1 MTGSAPVLA
10 PQLQCPGLES
20 LYSGMDAPTAN
31 CSVCFQKKRLHL
43 PLIGHT
49 VTNKDSSPAVL
60 SSGTSSKEVH
70 GLVEAKAAA
79 EAVQLASSSDSA
91 VQKEAVDTLG
101 SLVYNHS
108 ENQSA
113 AAAEGAVA
121 LMVQL
126 AKSSDAAVQMQA
138 VDTLGRLVFHHAENQ
153 SAADAAGAVELM
165 CTLLSTSSPVGLVEN
180 ALVTLN
186 SLAEL
191 SSNANKAVSLGAIAT
206 LTQLK
211 GRNGVS
217 FDNSIGKLLSTL
229 SQKSEAGKGEKGK
242 KQSKDHASAESK
254 AAAEAQAA
262 KAAAVHPH

>member
-1 MTGSAPVLA
+1 M
-10 PQLQCPGLES
+10 
-20 LYSGMDAPTAN
+20 M
-31 CSVCFQKKRLHL
+31 
-43 PLIGHT
+43 
-49 VTNKDSSPAVL
+49 
-60 SSGTSSKEVH
+60 
-70 GLVEAKAAA
+70 
-79 EAVQLASSSDSA
+79 
-91 VQKEAVDTLG
+91 
-101 SLVYNHS
+101 
-108 ENQSA
+108 
-113 AAAEGAVA
+113 
-121 LMVQL
+121 QL

-138 VDTLGRLVFHHAENQ
+138 VYTLGRLVFNHAENQ

-186 SLAEL
+186 VLAEL

-217 FDNSIGKLLSTL
+217 FDNLIGKLLSTL

-242 KQSKDHASAESK
+242 KQSKDHASAEDK